1 MFMASNVGINDNN
14 DVPERIEVEEND
26 SKTRS
31 KLKEIFNEGDD
42 AANVEKVA
50 SKVSNPRVPFV
61 DSDDSLSS
69 DTNNDDSDDMDYE
82 MEQFYSSNSKDSSSS
97 EGDNL
102 GLIYCTYL
110 LAIGS

>member
-14 DVPERIEVEEND
+14 DVTERIEVKEND

-42 AANVEKVA
+42 AANAEKVA
-50 SKVSNPRVPFV
+50 SKVSNPPFV

-82 MEQFYSSNSKDSSSS
+82 MEQFYSFNSKDSSSS
-97 EGDNL
+97 EGDNF

-110 LAIGS
+110 LAIES